1 MEFEEESSDDNNQD
15 YSQMLYGNSEDD
27 EKYEIHDSIEDED
40 YRGLELDLM
49 VFCRKHGKATER
61 FVAFEGTSSGRRFLA
76 CAEQGADNC
85 GFVEWVDP
93 YWPTPMQNALL
104 KLWQMYEDAKAYR
117 RSDNLNSALTIQT
130 LTCEKKS
137 LEDKFQELAKH
148 VDTLFQAQETRT
160 KEHLYVVSEYKK
172 EFEEQKAEIARKEG
186 ENQKLNEKYVILENL
201 SRAQGKMIKNVK
213 CNHLKEKERLIEER
227 RKMKLQISQLHEV
240 LANSEAQ
247 IIDEVT
253 KLKNE
258 LACMTLS
265 NEKLTEEVSTS
276 SSWNQ
281 LLNEKM
287 K

>member
-1 MEFEEESSDDNNQD
+1 MEFEEESSDDNSQD
-15 YSQMLYGNSEDD
+15 YSHMLCENSEDD
-27 EKYEIHDSIEDED
+27 EKYEIPDSIEDED

-61 FVAFEGTSSGRRFLA
+61 FIAFEGTSTGRR
-76 CAEQGADNC
+76 EVIT

-93 YWPTPMQNALL
+93 YWPIPMQNALL
-104 KLWQMYEDAKAYR
+104 KLWQMYEHAKSYR
-117 RSDNLNSALTIQT
+117 RSDNLNIALTIQT

-137 LEDKFQELAKH
+137 LQDKFQELAKH

-160 KEHLYVVSEYKK
+160 KEHLYVV
-172 EFEEQKAEIARKEG
+172 R
-186 ENQKLNEKYVILENL
+186 
-201 SRAQGKMIKNVK
+201 KMIKNVK

-227 RKMKLQISQLHEV
+227 RKMKLQISQLQEV
-240 LANSEAQ
+240 LANSEAE
-247 IIDEVT
+247 ITDEVT

-258 LACMTLS
+258 LACMSLS
-265 NEKLTEEVSTS
+265 NEKLTAELATS